1 MTVLNWT
8 FLRENTVCN
17 KGWNILSICSYS
29 MIYNSL
35 SALKPWMQRLCHLYI
50 FGSILMIHCL
60 FFLFFSIS
68 LNYKVKQ
75 KKLSSPVSGI
85 LNHIPIFNTDKEPRH
100 RRVISSRMGLKPRG
114 HTQGRQS
121 AASRQKVKT
130 PGEGSWFKLDC
141 FRPRQDGS

>member
-1 MTVLNWT
+1 MLNWS

-35 SALKPWMQRLCHLYI
+35 SATKPLMQRLCHLYI
-50 FGSILMIHCL
+50 FGGILMIHCF

-75 KKLSSPVSGI
+75 KKNLLLFLEYWTI
-85 LNHIPIFNTDKEPRH
+85 FRYLNTHKEPRH
-100 RRVISSRMGLKPRG
+100 RRVISSWMGSKPRG
-114 HTQGRQS
+114 HAQGQQS
-121 AASRQKVKT
+121 EASRQRVKT
-130 PGEGSWFKLDC
+130 PGKGSWFKLDC